1 MKMRANA
8 LILAESVSVK
18 NSVLRDISRDVL
30 LLICV
35 TDFNSLILHFLSYMI
50 TLIDI
55 AI

>member
-1 MKMRANA
+1 MKTRANA
-8 LILAESVSVK
+8 LIVAESVSMK
-18 NSVLRDISRDVL
+18 NSVLRDISCDVL

-50 TLIDI
+50 DI